1 MARFLIE
8 IPTSFAHFDVT
19 LQIWRFSSDEKM
31 RAHQTHFLDM
41 MPGDAPEISS
51 NLHLL
56 KTSSKVMTFTT
67 LLHLFVSNFS
77 ADPNQI
83 AELLRRHLVT
93 VKAEIDNNVLL
104 HLLIPTIA
112 NLIAVCGHL
121 ESLNKRGR
129 ISENEE
135 QCKAHLDDSK
145 SCADNMRLIS
155 TWLNL
160 TFGRAKFI
168 VELIAKVAPSG
179 NELAQLI
186 EAIKQLATSRFFL
199 FAIKSLSYSLGVIL
213 ETATRNTFAKA
224 LMKEGCLDKSFRSC
238 LGAIRQFIAFVYACL
253 PTQSE
258 VPSLN
263 TTKEWQAA
271 AEIYLSFVVSINLTL
286 NIVEWMCPSSI

>member
-1 MARFLIE
+1 
-8 IPTSFAHFDVT
+8 
-19 LQIWRFSSDEKM
+19 M

-56 KTSSKVMTFTT
+56 RTSSKVMTFTT
-67 LLHLFVSNFS
+67 MLHLFVSNFS

-83 AELLRRHLVT
+83 TELLRGHLVA
-93 VKAEIDNNVLL
+93 VKAEICSNVMV
-104 HLLIPTIA
+104 HLLTKTIA
-112 NLIAVCGHL
+112 NLIAVCGLL
-121 ESLNKRGR
+121 ESLNKRGSV
-129 ISENEE
+129 SENEE
-135 QCKAHLDDSK
+135 QCKAHLDASK

-160 TFGRAKFI
+160 TFGRANFI
-168 VELIAKVAPSG
+168 VELISKVAPSG

-186 EAIKQLATSRFFL
+186 VAIKQLATSRFFL
-199 FAIKSLSYSLGVIL
+199 FAIKSLTYSLDVIV

-224 LMKEGCLDKSFRSC
+224 LMKEGCLEISFRSC
-238 LGAIRQFIAFVYACL
+238 LGAIRQFIAFVFAFL
-253 PTQSE
+253 PTQPE
-258 VPSLN
+258 VPGLN
-263 TTKEWQAA
+263 TTVEWQAA